1 MNDLLHNL
9 IEALREELKQYGE
22 MLAVLEQQ
30 QNSVVQRQSND
41 LLQNVASVNAQ
52 ADVITAVRREREQRQ
67 RNVALQLDL
76 AEDAGFAAI
85 IPRLPADYRPLV
97 QALVQ
102 ENNELLVRVHQRTR
116 QNHLLLSHAVE
127 LMQQLINAIFP
138 GGSPKTYDS
147 NGRLPVNSL
156 PQHSIYERVG

>member
-30 QNSVVQRQSND
+30 QQSVVHRQTSA
-41 LLQNVASVNAQ
+41 LLQNVADVNAQ
-52 ADVITAVRREREQRQ
+52 ANVISAVRHEREQHR
-67 RNVALQLDL
+67 RNVARHLGLG
-76 AEDAGFAAI
+76 ENAGFALI
-85 IPRLPADYRPLV
+85 IPQLPADYRPLV

-102 ENNELLVRVHQRTR
+102 ENNSLLVRIQQRAR
-116 QNHLLLSHAVE
+116 QNQLLLSHAVE

-138 GGSPKTYDS
+138 GSNPKTYDN

-156 PQHSIYERVG
+156 PQRSIYEQVG

>member
-1 MNDLLHNL
+1 MNDSLHHL

-30 QNSVVQRQSND
+30 QHSVVQRNAGD
-41 LLQNVASVNAQ
+41 LLQNVATVNAQ
-52 ADVITAVRREREQRQ
+52 AEAITAVRHEREQHQ
-67 RNVALQLDL
+67 RNVACKLDL
-76 AEDAGFAAI
+76 DAEATFAAI
-85 IPRLPADYRPLV
+85 VPRLPADYRPLV

-102 ENNELLVRVHQRTR
+102 ENNELLVRIHHRTR

-138 GGSPKTYDS
+138 GGSPKTY
-147 NGRLPVNSL
+147 NNTGRLPSNNLPHHSL
-156 PQHSIYERVG
+156 YESVG

>member
-1 MNDLLHNL
+1 MNNLLSNL

-22 MLAVLEQQ
+22 MLAVLDQQ
-30 QNSVVQRQSND
+30 QSSVVQRHTND
-41 LLQNVASVNAQ
+41 LLQNVASINAQ
-52 ADVITAVRREREQRQ
+52 ADVIAAVRREREQHQ
-67 RNVALQLDL
+67 RHIARQLDL
-76 AEDAGFAAI
+76 PEDASFVAI
-85 IPRLPADYRPLV
+85 IPLLPPDYRPLV

-102 ENNELLVRVHQRTR
+102 ENNELLARVHQRTR

-127 LMQQLINAIFP
+127 LMQQLITAIFP

-147 NGRLPVNSL
+147 NGRLPVNGM